1 MTEEKPKQKISVE
14 SAKATAEAA
23 YSQAMLQ
30 YSAGNVQESMAALE
44 QALGLGY
51 PPAILTVGSI
61 EYHRQQPDRGKEFLM
76 SLVKLPR
83 ETENLFEIIEEAGS
97 FLISVNELTDAYEL
111 YRTAGKK
118 FPGVAL
124 FYQRA
129 GQCAAQ
135 NGMFEE
141 ALEAVQR
148 AIDLEPDNAV
158 HLSDLGWT
166 LVLAERYQ
174 EAETTLLRALELDP
188 SNQNASANLNYCREM
203 MGQQPPPEPVQPVKK
218 TRKKS
223 TRRRS

>member
-1 MTEEKPKQKISVE
+1 MTDEKPKEKISVE
-14 SAKATAEAA
+14 SARATAEAA
-23 YSQAMLQ
+23 YSRAMLQ
-30 YSAGNVQESMAALE
+30 YSAGNVQESMLALE
-44 QALGLGY
+44 QALALGY

-61 EYHRQQPDRGKEFLM
+61 EYHRQQPDRGKEFFM

-83 ETENLFEIIEEAGS
+83 ETENLFAIIEEAGS
-97 FLISVNELTDAYEL
+97 FLTSVNELTDAYEL

-118 FPGVAL
+118 FPDVPV
-124 FYQRA
+124 FHQRA

-141 ALEAVQR
+141 ALEAVHR

-158 HLSDLGWT
+158 HVSDLGWT

-174 EAETTLLRALELDP
+174 EAETALLRALELDP
-188 SNQNASANLNYCREM
+188 SNQNAISNLNYCREM
-203 MGQQPPPEPVQPVKK
+203 MEQFPPEPVPPAKK